1 MVSKLLALEAYPA
14 LRDLDFRILRGVE
27 LKMRHYKWVPLEEIA
42 RFSRVDVETA
52 SFRLGKL
59 DDLSLIRRRSDMGYI
74 GYQLTIHGYDALAI
88 RALSRKGII
97 EAISTAQIGVGKDAD
112 VYAAITPSGE
122 RVAVKFNRIGGR
134 TASRR
139 ATYHSHVFAD
149 KRHTSWLYISR
160 LIARKEYEAL
170 VLLSPI
176 ARVPRPIAW
185 NRHVLVMEFIEG
197 KELAELRDHELGEN
211 EAGEILDE
219 VLDEY
224 LKIVKFGIVHS
235 DMSEFNIVLTG
246 DGVLLID
253 WAQYIPTAH
262 PESYELLKRD
272 ITVLLNAF
280 RRRWGVKREFKEVW
294 PAFEEAW
301 SESRGEERKVQV
313 EEVEGW

>member
-59 DDLSLIRRRSDMGYI
+59 DDLSLVRRRSDMGYI
-74 GYQLTIHGYDALAI
+74 GYQLTIHGYDVLAI
-88 RALSRKGII
+88 RALSKRGII

-197 KELAELRDHELGEN
+197 KELAELRDHELGES
-211 EAGEILDE
+211 EAREILDE

-280 RRRWGVKREFKEVW
+280 RRRWGVKREFEEVW

-301 SESRGEERKVQV
+301 SESRGEERKAQV